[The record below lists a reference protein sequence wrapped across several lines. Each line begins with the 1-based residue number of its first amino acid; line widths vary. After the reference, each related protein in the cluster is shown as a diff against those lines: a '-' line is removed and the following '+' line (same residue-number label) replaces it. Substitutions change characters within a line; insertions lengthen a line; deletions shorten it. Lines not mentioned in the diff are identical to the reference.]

1 MLASMNDYAVYL
13 STVFTVDSMELILV
27 TLKLKYFFIPG
38 ILIHY
43 GSSLSLNQPTIPAY
57 LYKNMIYLSN
67 DFTNT
72 TAK

>member
-1 MLASMNDYAVYL
+1 MNDYAVYL

-43 GSSLSLNQPTIPAY
+43 GSSLSLNQPAMPAY
-57 LYKNMIYLSN
+57 LHKIRFIYPMILQITQLN
-67 DFTNT
+67 
-72 TAK
+72 KH